1 MRIALQLFVDLPMCT
16 ALQFYPEMR
25 IKCISTSCFRSAIDA
40 GRTERVIEL
49 LKLGLPIVVDSDGQ
63 TALHLAASAG
73 HLEMVEALIQ
83 AGCDVG
89 IQDFVSRSIA
99 NIIFLS
105 TQEGFTVV

>member
-1 MRIALQLFVDLPMCT
+1 MHCNTTHLYLPD
-16 ALQFYPEMR
+16 
-25 IKCISTSCFRSAIDA
+25 RSAIDA

-89 IQDFVSRSIA
+89 IQDFVSY
-99 NIIFLS
+99 
-105 TQEGFTVV
+105 E

>member
-1 MRIALQLFVDLPMCT
+1 M
-16 ALQFYPEMR
+16 
-25 IKCISTSCFRSAIDA
+25 
-40 GRTERVIEL
+40 IEL

-89 IQDFVSRSIA
+89 IQDFVSRHS
-99 NIIFLS
+99 FSQLWS
-105 TQEGFTVV
+105 TVLRSSKGFTYRLRQLVIVESRNIGKSFFEELRTHKTQSVSWSDR

>member
-1 MRIALQLFVDLPMCT
+1 M
-16 ALQFYPEMR
+16 
-25 IKCISTSCFRSAIDA
+25 
-40 GRTERVIEL
+40 IEL

-89 IQDFVSRSIA
+89 IQDFVSEQITILVKTGFWEAHLHRVNIA
-99 NIIFLS
+99 STSYSAVAWHRLS
-105 TQEGFTVV
+105 ACFVATENEHKRVQKN